1 VISDPNALLAASGCI
16 LGCQGDLELGVSTDA
31 VTVSVLF
38 LELRSKE
45 PDMPPIGKDDPEM
58 SYRRGYEHG
67 AVETF
72 RAVERFLGPARPASD
87 RRGKPHEAARV
98 HQPSWQRAA
107 RARGAAC
114 FLAGLP
120 KRLCW
125 ARLHNYQL
133 VELVRAGLAGAYSAS
148 DGWQGYD

>member
-1 VISDPNALLAASGCI
+1 MISDPNALLAASGCI

-72 RAVERFLGPARPASD
+72 RAVERFLGPATREVLRAWIQEDVHGWRYKAMLGGPPIWRLNMLSD
-87 RRGKPHEAARV
+87 LKP
-98 HQPSWQRAA
+98 
-107 RARGAAC
+107 
-114 FLAGLP
+114 
-120 KRLCW
+120 
-125 ARLHNYQL
+125 N
-133 VELVRAGLAGAYSAS
+133 
-148 DGWQGYD
+148 